1 MAAPGF
7 FANILFSAGWGGLP
21 FRFSATVLPWEC
33 YIQKISKNTFFKY
46 LLRLSVFALIS
57 QPFWILAFNAD
68 EFMDNLFNL
77 NIFFTLVVSLA
88 AAWGFKEKKW
98 ILFAGGFLL
107 LSFINFDYSVT
118 A

>member
-1 MAAPGF
+1 MLYTKD
-7 FANILFSAGWGGLP
+7 I
-21 FRFSATVLPWEC
+21 
-33 YIQKISKNTFFKY
+33 KKY

-98 ILFAGGFLL
+98 I
-107 LSFINFDYSVT
+107 DRKSVV
-118 A
+118 